1 LCRSGSE
8 VCNATKLSEV
18 SCAAGYEV
26 KGGDCAAKEVHKTNL
41 MLIIMGLGDFVLCP
55 KNAAPALYS
64 LTGIGAVLALCV
76 IMLLVLIRKHPSRAK
91 KIFLS
96 FMRKSVKKMMRV

>member
-1 LCRSGSE
+1 MCRSGRE

-41 MLIIMGLGDFVLCP
+41 MLTMGLGGFILCS